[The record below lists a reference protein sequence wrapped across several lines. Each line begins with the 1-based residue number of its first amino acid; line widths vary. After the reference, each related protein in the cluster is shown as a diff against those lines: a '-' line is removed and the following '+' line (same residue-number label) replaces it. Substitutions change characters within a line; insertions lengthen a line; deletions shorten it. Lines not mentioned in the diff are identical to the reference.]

1 MTVETAKIWARNGKA
16 HKRIAADRLTLLPP
30 LLGALIRL
38 HHATCHFTILG
49 GKYEVEALQSGK
61 PPIFTAWHFAF
72 PALVYYF
79 RDRNGM
85 LMVSRSRDGEWVA
98 RVLTSLGYHS
108 ARGSS
113 GKGGGMALRH
123 LIGHMRKGYSAGF
136 IADGS
141 QGPPLVAQE
150 GILVLARHTQSP
162 LVPVSMAATP
172 CWRFRSWDRTL
183 LAKPF
188 SHIVIAFGHPMH
200 VKKDCSY
207 RDLEILRVELETT
220 LNSLTSDAERELLTA
235 RAG

>member
-1 MTVETAKIWARNGKA
+1 MTDDALRLRLPRSSER
-16 HKRIAADRLTLLPP
+16 KRFSADRFALLPP
-30 LLGALIRL
+30 VVAAFIRL
-38 HHATCHFTILG
+38 HHATCKFTILG
-49 GKYEVEALQSGK
+49 AQYEVDALRSGK

-72 PALVYYF
+72 PALIYYF

-98 RVLTSLGYHS
+98 RVLRSLGYHS

-113 GKGGGMALRH
+113 GKGGGMALRQ

-141 QGPPLVAQE
+141 QGPALVAQE
-150 GILVLARHTQSP
+150 GILILARHTQCP
-162 LVPVSMAATP
+162 LVPVSMAAKP

-188 SHIVIAFGHPMH
+188 SQVVLAFGHPLH
-200 VKKDCSY
+200 VRKDCTPAE
-207 RDLEILRVELETT
+207 LEVLKRHLETT
-220 LNSLTSDAERELLTA
+220 LNSLTADAEGWLA
-235 RAG
+235 YSHSQ